1 MSKRSL
7 KVERFRGR
15 IERGLLKCQATAL
28 EDLKKVQ
35 TDEKFDEQKW
45 QDRSTRTVVN
55 LKFAEIAAA
64 GIRAKQMADAG
75 PKVFGVVAVVNRIDD
90 HARWEE
96 MARAIDAGKEVIDVE
111 VLANDSVHEK
121 DVHRPRRAVGGLPGK
136 LGGGVPEEGEASG
149 KEEEQEQGNQEAG
162 LLAKAGGR

>member
-35 TDEKFDEQKW
+35 TDERFDEQKW

-90 HARWEE
+90 HAKWEE
-96 MARAIDAGKEVIDVE
+96 MARAIDAGKQVIDVE
-111 VLANDSVHEK
+111 ALS
-121 DVHRPRRAVGGLPGK
+121 
-136 LGGGVPEEGEASG
+136 GVPEKVVHGSRGAIGGVQEQLRKGVPSQGEASSG
-149 KEEEQEQGNQEAG
+149 KEEEKQGDEEAR
-162 LLAKAGGR
+162 LLAKGGGR